1 MENEQYNSEPKKL
14 AQERNKK
21 DNFLKFSK
29 QTQLET

>member
-1 MENEQYNSEPKKL
+1 L

-29 QTQLET
+29 QTQLETWHHKAYGI